1 MPPDLASHARLMELA
16 LQAEIAAGPE
26 TSPRHKDSGS
36 GDGLSERK
44 QGATGSNHGRMI
56 PDRRR
61 RQRCKAFVAGAA
73 RHGGSDGI
81 F

>member
-1 MPPDLASHARLMELA
+1 MPPDLALHARLMELA
-16 LQAEIAAGPE
+16 LQAGNAAGPE
-26 TSPRHKDSGS
+26 TSPRHKDSGI

-61 RQRCKAFVAGAA
+61 RQRCKPFVAGAA